1 MAETIV
7 EYKKLSEDEQQY
19 WRDFYEEIR
28 KHDEAS
34 ALGSARRKG
43 EAKGEAKGIA
53 KGKSMGIAEGEIEE
67 RNTIV
72 ENMRKNGFTE
82 DQIKTAL
89 GDRYSD

>member
-28 KHDEAS
+28 KHDEAT
-34 ALGSARRKG
+34 ALGSARREG
-43 EAKGEAKGIA
+43 EAE
-53 KGKSMGIAEGEIEE
+53 GKMEE

-82 DQIKTAL
+82 EQIKTAL